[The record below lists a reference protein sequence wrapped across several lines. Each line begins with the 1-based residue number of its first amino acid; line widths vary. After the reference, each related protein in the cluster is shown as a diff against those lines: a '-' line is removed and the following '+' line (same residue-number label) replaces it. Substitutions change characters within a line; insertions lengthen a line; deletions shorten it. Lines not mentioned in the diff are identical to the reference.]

1 VNKLSYVI
9 VAEGFGVITDSSKSI
24 IILVKVLKKKRLQ
37 LSKRNALVPKQAAR
51 SRALI
56 VFEIHLFLV

>member
-1 VNKLSYVI
+1 MNNLSYVI
-9 VAEGFGVITDSSKSI
+9 IADGSEVIIDSSGSI
-24 IILVKVLKKKRLQ
+24 IILVQILKKRLQ

-56 VFEIHLFLV
+56 VFGIHLFLV